1 MAVKK
6 KSPPPP
12 RPDFS
17 RQELVIIN
25 NALNEICHGAA
36 IDDDE
41 FQTRIGYSRA
51 RTGKVLAKVAKL
63 LKK

>member
-6 KSPPPP
+6 KSPPPG
-12 RPDFS
+12 RAELS
-17 RQELVIIN
+17 REELVIIN
-25 NALNEICHGAA
+25 NALNEVCHGQL

-41 FQTRIGYSRA
+41 FQTRIGYTRA
-51 RTGKVLAKVAKL
+51 RAGKVLAKVARQ